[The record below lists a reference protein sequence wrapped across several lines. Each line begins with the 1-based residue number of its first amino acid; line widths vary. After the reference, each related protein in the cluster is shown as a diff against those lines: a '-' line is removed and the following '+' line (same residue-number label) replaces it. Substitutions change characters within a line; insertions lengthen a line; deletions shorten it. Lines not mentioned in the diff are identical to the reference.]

1 MKEILEHEFFKD
13 LDIDAL
19 INKKIKPSYM
29 PEIKNCEFFDQ
40 KLVSSN
46 NVEMTILTKE

>member
-13 LDIDAL
+13 LDFDAL